1 MKAFFRL
8 CSFVLVFLFLYLS
21 WWFVFNCVDKTLTS
35 LAIFL
40 KMCVGLRGNNNSFK
54 IPAVACLV
62 NDK

>member
-40 KMCVGLRGNNNSFK
+40 KMCVGLRCNNNAFK